1 MESAYRDELY
11 GKCSRLKQR
20 FSPRHFVLLSQQLAN
35 SVPSRCFSGIL
46 NAFFSWPLPQAAK
59 MTSKKMR
66 RSGRL
71 SKSLP
76 ILLIGSDADGRV
88 FTEATHTVVLSLHGA
103 GIISNHKLLAEQ
115 ELILRSAET
124 NREAEIR
131 VVGEIGSEDGHHTYG
146 VAFLDEDLDFWGMDF
161 PPPPSP
167 AERPLELVL
176 ACGSCGET
184 VTLLNGD
191 YEFDVCAIH
200 GGLVRYCTDCGFAT
214 VWRRREAGDAPRM
227 VTPQVGR
234 KLEPPPRE
242 AVIVEHEGLEL
253 EEDESVAHPFSGY
266 MEPRVTVN
274 LEPREERME
283 EHLEDQV
290 EARHE
295 SAARVPATAT
305 TTAMEDRRARVRA
318 KVNYHACVQSE
329 AFGKDVVMCI
339 DMSRGGL
346 GFKTRNAY
354 AISTDVTIAVP
365 FSLESPNAPA
375 IYVPARVVNIAELP
389 EQKMFRCGVA
399 FLPVAGTRTHS

>member
-1 MESAYRDELY
+1 L
-11 GKCSRLKQR
+11 
-20 FSPRHFVLLSQQLAN
+20 FSFRNGLAN
-35 SVPSRCFSGIL
+35 SPPSRLFSGIL
-46 NAFFSWPLPQAAK
+46 NTLFSWPLPQVAK

-71 SKSLP
+71 FKSVP

-88 FTEATHTVVLSLHGA
+88 FTEETHTVVLSLHGA
-103 GIISNHKLLAEQ
+103 GIISNYKLLAEQ
-115 ELILRSAET
+115 EIILRSAET

-146 VAFLDEDLDFWGMDF
+146 VAFLDDDLDFWGMEF

-176 ACGSCGET
+176 ECGSCGDT
-184 VTLLNGD
+184 VSLLNGD

-214 VWRRREAGDAPRM
+214 VWKRPEPGEVPRT
-227 VTPQVGR
+227 VTPKVGR
-234 KLEPPPRE
+234 KLEPPRRE
-242 AVIVEHEGLEL
+242 AVVVEHAGLEL
-253 EEDESVAHPFSGY
+253 EEEESVAHPFSGY
-266 MEPRVTVN
+266 MEPRVTVD
-274 LEPREERME
+274 LEPRAEPMEARVEERAE
-283 EHLEDQV
+283 LRVKSE
-290 EARHE
+290 
-295 SAARVPATAT
+295 ARVPAIAT
-305 TTAMEDRRARVRA
+305 TTAVDDRRARVRA
-318 KVNYHACVQSE
+318 KVNYFACVQSA
-329 AFGKDVVMCI
+329 AFGKDVVTCI

-354 AISTDVTIAVP
+354 LISTEVTVAVP

-375 IYVPARVVNIAELP
+375 IYVPARVVNIAEIP

-399 FLPVAGTRTHS
+399 FLPVAGTRAHT

>member
-1 MESAYRDELY
+1 
-11 GKCSRLKQR
+11 
-20 FSPRHFVLLSQQLAN
+20 
-35 SVPSRCFSGIL
+35 
-46 NAFFSWPLPQAAK
+46 

-71 SKSLP
+71 FKSVP
-76 ILLIGSDADGRV
+76 ILLIGSDAEGRV
-88 FTEATHTVVLSLHGA
+88 FSEETHTVVLSLHGA

-115 ELILRSAET
+115 EIILRSVET

-146 VAFLDEDLDFWGMDF
+146 VAFLDDDLDFWEMDF

-200 GGLVRYCTDCGFAT
+200 GGLVRYCTECGFAT
-214 VWRRREAGDAPRM
+214 VWKRREAGDVARTIAPE
-227 VTPQVGR
+227 VGR
-234 KLEPPPRE
+234 KLEAPRRE
-242 AVIVEHEGLEL
+242 AVIVEHAGLEF
-253 EEDESVAHPFSGY
+253 EEEERVAHPFAGC
-266 MEPRVTVN
+266 MEPRVIVN
-274 LEPREERME
+274 LEPQAEQSETHAD
-283 EHLEDQV
+283 EHAEV
-290 EARHE
+290 KRKNE
-295 SAARVPATAT
+295 ARVPAIAT
-305 TTAMEDRRARVRA
+305 TTAVEDRRARVRA
-318 KVNYHACVQSE
+318 KVNYFACVQSD
-329 AFGKDVVMCI
+329 AFGKDVVTCI

-354 AISTDVTIAVP
+354 AIATEVTIAVP

-399 FLPVAGTRTHS
+399 FLPVSGKRVRN

>member
-1 MESAYRDELY
+1 
-11 GKCSRLKQR
+11 
-20 FSPRHFVLLSQQLAN
+20 
-35 SVPSRCFSGIL
+35 
-46 NAFFSWPLPQAAK
+46 

-71 SKSLP
+71 FKSVP

-88 FTEATHTVVLSLHGA
+88 FTEATRTVVLSLHGA

-115 ELILRSAET
+115 EIILRSVET

-131 VVGEIGSEDGHHTYG
+131 VVGEIGSEEGHHTYG
-146 VAFLDEDLDFWGMDF
+146 VAFLDEYLDFWQMDF

-200 GGLVRYCTDCGFAT
+200 GGLVRYCTECGFAT
-214 VWRRREAGDAPRM
+214 VWKRREARDTLHTAAPE
-227 VTPQVGR
+227 VGR
-234 KLEPPPRE
+234 KLEPPRRE

-253 EEDESVAHPFSGY
+253 EEEERVARPFAGY

-274 LEPREERME
+274 LEPRVEQKEEHPEER
-283 EHLEDQV
+283 V
-290 EARHE
+290 EARRE
-295 SAARVPATAT
+295 STAWALKSELRVPAAAT
-305 TTAMEDRRARVRA
+305 TTAVEDRRSRVRA

-329 AFGKDVVMCI
+329 AFGKDVVTCI

-354 AISTDVTIAVP
+354 AISTEVTIAVP

-389 EQKMFRCGVA
+389 EQNMFRCGVA
-399 FLPVAGTRTHS
+399 FLPTAGTRTRG

>member
-1 MESAYRDELY
+1 
-11 GKCSRLKQR
+11 
-20 FSPRHFVLLSQQLAN
+20 
-35 SVPSRCFSGIL
+35 
-46 NAFFSWPLPQAAK
+46 

-71 SKSLP
+71 FKSVP
-76 ILLIGSDADGRV
+76 ILLIGSDAEGRV
-88 FTEATHTVVLSLHGA
+88 FSEETHTVVLSLHGA

-115 ELILRSAET
+115 EIILRSAET

-146 VAFLDEDLDFWGMDF
+146 VAFLDDDLDFWEMDF

-200 GGLVRYCTDCGFAT
+200 GGLVRYCTECGFAT
-214 VWRRREAGDAPRM
+214 VWKRREAGDVPRSIAPE
-227 VTPQVGR
+227 VGR
-234 KLEPPPRE
+234 KLGPPRRE
-242 AVIVEHEGLEL
+242 AVIVEDAGLEF
-253 EEDESVAHPFSGY
+253 EEEENVAPLFAGHT
-266 MEPRVTVN
+266 EPRVTVN
-274 LEPREERME
+274 LEPCEGQMEAQGEERAE
-283 EHLEDQV
+283 IKGKR
-290 EARHE
+290 EARP
-295 SAARVPATAT
+295 AASTAATAV
-305 TTAMEDRRARVRA
+305 EDRRARVRA
-318 KVNYHACVQSE
+318 KVNYYACVQSDS
-329 AFGKDVVMCI
+329 FGKDVVTCI

-346 GFKTRNAY
+346 GFKTKNAY
-354 AISTDVTIAVP
+354 AISTNVTIAVP

-399 FLPVAGTRTHS
+399 FLPLAGTRAHS